1 MEKRDRILI
10 IDDEE
15 VVLDSCLQVF
25 GSMGYE
31 LATARDG
38 TAGLELMKEFG
49 PDLVLVDL
57 MMPGISGF
65 EVLEAMRRQ
74 DPTVVAIVITGY
86 STVGSAVEAMKKGA
100 FDFLPKPFTPD
111 ELRVITARGLEK
123 RRLVLEA
130 IELRREREMLREN
143 FAAIVSHELKSP
155 LGAVQQNLYGL
166 VAELQDQLSDEQ
178 LARFERLKKRIDD
191 LIKLIQSW
199 LRAVSVPVAKI
210 KESFAPV
217 AMKDVIARAA
227 ETMQPHAVRKDI
239 SITSTVAEGLPPVLG
254 EEGSL
259 IEALVNLIGNSI
271 KYTRAGG
278 QVHVTAESANGRV
291 RVAVVDNG
299 VGIAPEDLP
308 NVFGD
313 FYRGRTAPPTESGSG
328 LGLALTRRI
337 VEAHDGTISVES
349 EVGRGTTFT
358 IDLPAWNQANQSVP
372 TAAKVSS
379 TRDPGDRT

>member
-1 MEKRDRILI
+1 VERRSRILI

-15 VVLDSCLQVF
+15 VVLDACQQVY
-25 GSMGYE
+25 GIMGYE
-31 LATARDG
+31 LATAGDG
-38 TAGLELMKEFG
+38 TAGLARMKEFG

-65 EVLEAMRRQ
+65 EVLEAMQ
-74 DPTVVAIVITGY
+74 ASDPAVVAIVITGY

-111 ELRVITARGLEK
+111 ELRVVTARGLEK

-130 IELRREREMLREN
+130 IELRRERDMLREN
-143 FAAIVSHELKSP
+143 FAAIVSHELKAP

-166 VAELQDQLSDEQ
+166 VAELEDRLSEEQ
-178 LARFERLKKRIDD
+178 LAKFERLKHRIDD
-191 LIKLIQSW
+191 LIKLIQTW

-217 AMKDVIARAA
+217 SVATVVAKAA
-227 ETMQPHAVRKDI
+227 DTVQPHAVRKNI
-239 SITSTVAEGLPPVLG
+239 SIATEVADALPPVQG
-254 EEGSL
+254 DEGSL
-259 IEALVNLIGNSI
+259 TEALVNLIGNSV

-278 QVHVTAESANGRV
+278 HVRVTAGLESGRL
-291 RVAVVDNG
+291 RIAVADDG

-313 FYRGRTAPPTESGSG
+313 FYRGRAAPAMESGSG

-337 VEAHDGTISVES
+337 VEAHEGTISVES

-358 IDLPAWNQANQSVP
+358 VLLPALKQETGALP
-372 TAAKVSS
+372 
-379 TRDPGDRT
+379 R